1 MAAYIVKPLT
11 HVFNESL
18 IQGEYPA
25 IYKYE
30 ICTPVPKKYPVKN
43 MDQIRNISGLLTA
56 DKVFEKLL
64 SELITSDMK
73 NHIVVAQFG
82 NQKETSIQHYLVKMI
97 NTIHS
102 ALDNNKN
109 LCSSGNYD

>member
-1 MAAYIVKPLT
+1 MAAYIVEPLT

-56 DKVFEKLL
+56 DKVF
-64 SELITSDMK
+64 
-73 NHIVVAQFG
+73 
-82 NQKETSIQHYLVKMI
+82 
-97 NTIHS
+97 
-102 ALDNNKN
+102 
-109 LCSSGNYD
+109 